1 MQERD
6 PGSKYKSGRSHLE
19 MLSDGM
25 KLDEIF
31 EKGRGVVSR
40 TPVGRGHL
48 DAQIVHRRQWDTRQ
62 CGYRC
67 RWVTDLRKNS

>member
-6 PGSKYKSGRSHLE
+6 PGSKYKSRRSHLE

-40 TPVGRGHL
+40 TPVEG
-48 DAQIVHRRQWDTRQ
+48 
-62 CGYRC
+62 
-67 RWVTDLRKNS
+67 VT